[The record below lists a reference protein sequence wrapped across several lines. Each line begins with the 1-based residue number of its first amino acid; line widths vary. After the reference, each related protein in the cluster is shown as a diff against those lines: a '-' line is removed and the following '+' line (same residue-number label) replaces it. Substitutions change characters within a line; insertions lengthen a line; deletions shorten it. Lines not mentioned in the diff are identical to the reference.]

1 MSNFTF
7 VIVLLVNVSVSD
19 GRFTSYAPVTVTVTL
34 VTREMR
40 DNAVVIQFQNV
51 LPDEFVIFHY
61 QNFLRALR
69 TEMQVRMFSCDE
81 NVCVR
86 IKAAVQPCKLTI
98 GMVFLL
104 LLLIFLFNPISGPA
118 AGRDDSLNST
128 VISLA
133 SEAGDEEKASQH
145 KKQLQQQQQ

>member
-1 MSNFTF
+1 M
-7 VIVLLVNVSVSD
+7 NVSVSD

-69 TEMQVRMFSCDE
+69 TEMQVCS
-81 NVCVR
+81 
-86 IKAAVQPCKLTI
+86 
-98 GMVFLL
+98 
-104 LLLIFLFNPISGPA
+104 
-118 AGRDDSLNST
+118 
-128 VISLA
+128 
-133 SEAGDEEKASQH
+133 
-145 KKQLQQQQQ
+145 